1 MTNRN
6 HSYIV
11 TSMKAECNKLSES
24 EIEEKTAWFVK
35 HCRDKGLKITPQRLA
50 IYSQLLRSD
59 KHPSAEM
66 LYKKIKGRF
75 PNISLD
81 TVNRTLMTL
90 SEIGAAFIVEG
101 SGDVRRFDADTN
113 EHQHFRCVKCKRI
126 IDFHHRPFDKLRL
139 PADVSKRFTVLRKTV
154 YVEGICDRCR

>member
-1 MTNRN
+1 LTNRN
-6 HSYIV
+6 YYYIV
-11 TSMKAECNKLSES
+11 VAMKNEFNKISES
-24 EIEEKTAWFVK
+24 EIDEKTAWFVK

-50 IYSQLLRSD
+50 IYSQLLRSG

-101 SGDVRRFDADTN
+101 SGDARRFDADTS
-113 EHQHFRCVKCKRI
+113 EHQHFRCVKCRRV
-126 IDFHHRPFDKLRL
+126 IDFHHRPFDDLKLPDEL
-139 PADVSKRFTVLRKTV
+139 SSKFTVLRKTV

>member
-1 MTNRN
+1 LTNRN
-6 HSYIV
+6 YSYIV
-11 TSMKAECNKLSES
+11 IKMKSDCNKISDS
-24 EIEEKTAWFVK
+24 EIDEKNAWFVK

-50 IYSQLLRSD
+50 IYGQLLRSD

-66 LYKKIKGRF
+66 LYKKIRGRF

-101 SGDVRRFDADTN
+101 SGDVRRFDAGMN

-126 IDFHHRPFDKLRL
+126 IDFHYRPFDNLRL
-139 PADVSKRFTVLRKTV
+139 PADVSKRFTILRKTV
-154 YVEGICDRCR
+154 YVEGICDKCR